1 MWHWDHTFL
10 LWSKKAASNMQKN
23 VLSLSVEICVQKCT
37 EEETFGCLHQELLL
51 EQVTNDPGG
60 AFQVLPCPRSHLLS
74 PRHSLS
80 SAAIPLTGPTYSMR
94 SFASPSFSS
103 CSPQPLTWLFRVNRP
118 LKVSPTFFSQ
128 ALCFVWRPHM
138 DDWKLTLFYRDFS
151 GPKKGKE
158 ILSVCLIHVC
168 ALQWYVS
175 QSRVS

>member
-1 MWHWDHTFL
+1 M
-10 LWSKKAASNMQKN
+10 
-23 VLSLSVEICVQKCT
+23 QKCT

-94 SFASPSFSS
+94 SFASSAFSS

-118 LKVSPTFFSQ
+118 LKVSPTFFLTGSMFCMKTPYGWLEINTVLQ
-128 ALCFVWRPHM
+128 RFLWPYKRKGDFVSLPDSRLC
-138 DDWKLTLFYRDFS
+138 S
-151 GPKKGKE
+151 
-158 ILSVCLIHVC
+158 SVVRFTKSCVLAHF
-168 ALQWYVS
+168 
-175 QSRVS
+175 